1 MREQYRLVLIRDI
14 YEKTQEYGDQT
25 VTVGGWVRSNRDSK
39 AVGFITLSDGSCF
52 QTMQLVYSRDLESF
66 DAIAKLNVG
75 AAVIATGRILLTPKA
90 KQPFEMQVTGIE
102 VEGTST
108 PDYPLQKK
116 RHSFEYLRTIPQLRA
131 RTNTFS
137 AVYRVRSLIA
147 YAIHSFF
154 MERGFVYVHS
164 PIITG
169 SDAEGAGEMFQ
180 VTTLPLDDLPRTEDG
195 KVDYSKDF
203 FGKPTNLTVSGQLD
217 VETFAFAFRD
227 VYTFGPT
234 FRAEQTNTT
243 RHAAEFWMIE
253 PEMAFADL
261 QDDMRNAEDMLKYVI
276 RYVLEHAPE
285 EMKFFNQFVDKGL
298 LERLNHVLN
307 SEFGHVTYTEAIEIL
322 EKNNDKFDFK
332 VYWGCDLQTEHERYL
347 TEQVFK
353 RPVFVTDYPKE
364 IKAFYMKLN
373 DDGKTV
379 AAMDCLVPGIGEII
393 GGSQREDDLEKLE
406 KRMDELGME
415 KESYQFYL
423 DLRRYG
429 SVRHAGYGL
438 GFERCVM
445 YLTGMGNIRD
455 VLPFPRT
462 VGTCEL

>member
-1 MREQYRLVLIRDI
+1 MRQQYKLVEVRDLFRDAQS
-14 YEKTQEYGDQT
+14 YADQT
-25 VTVGGWVRSNRDSK
+25 VTVGGWIRSNRDSK
-39 AVGFITLSDGSCF
+39 AVGFIALSDGSTF
-52 QTMQLVYSRDLESF
+52 GTLQLVYSSSLEDFAS
-66 DAIAKLNVG
+66 IAKLNVG
-75 AAVIATGRILLTPKA
+75 TAIIATGTLVLTPGA
-90 KQPFEMQVTGIE
+90 KQPFELQVTSVE
-102 VEGTST
+102 VEGASS
-108 PDYPLQKK
+108 PAYPLQKK
-116 RHSFEYLRTIPQLRA
+116 RHSFEYLRTIPHLRP
-131 RTNTFS
+131 RTNTFM
-137 AVYRVRSLIA
+137 ATYRVRSLIA

-180 VTTLPLDDLPRTEDG
+180 VTTLPLENLPLTEDG

-234 FRAEQTNTT
+234 FRAEQSNTT

-261 QDDMRNAEDMLKYVI
+261 EDDMENAEAMLKYVI
-276 RYVLEHAPE
+276 RYVLANAPE

-298 LERLNHVLN
+298 IERLEHVAN
-307 SEFGHVTYTEAIEIL
+307 SKFGHVTYTEAIEIL
-322 EKNNDKFDFK
+322 EKNNKNFDFK
-332 VYWGCDLQTEHERYL
+332 VSWGCDLQTEHERYL
-347 TEQVFK
+347 TEEVFR

-364 IKAFYMKLN
+364 IKAFYMKQN
-373 DDGKTV
+373 PDGKTV

-393 GGSQREDDLEKLE
+393 GGSRREGDLEELE
-406 KRMDELGME
+406 KRMDELGLD
-415 KESYQFYL
+415 KETYQFYL

-445 YLTGMGNIRD
+445 YLTGMSNIRD

-462 VGTCEL
+462 VGNCEL